1 MSVAKRA
8 GLFGLLGVIGII
20 VAFGGAALA
29 RNNGLDFVSP
39 IMWVLFI
46 VALSSVCAALWTPLL
61 NKVPSR
67 ILVPLAALAAVV
79 SVICFYMMRQE
90 ANEPVILSPW
100 LLGYPLLGLTLSAVT
115 QRFSATPGSTTR
127 NNT

>member
-1 MSVAKRA
+1 MSVAKRM
-8 GLFGLLGVIGII
+8 GMFGLLGVVGIV

-39 IMWVLFI
+39 IMQVLFI

-61 NKVPSR
+61 SKVPNR
-67 ILVPLAALAAVV
+67 VFVPLAALAAVV

-90 ANEPVILSPW
+90 ANEPVIFSPW
-100 LLGYPLLGLTLSAVT
+100 LLGYPLLGLSLCAIA
-115 QRFSATPGSTTR
+115 QRFSARTH

>member
-8 GLFGLLGVIGII
+8 GLFGLLGVIGIV

-46 VALSSVCAALWTPLL
+46 FALSSVCAALWTPLL
-61 NKVPSR
+61 SKAPVR
-67 ILVPLAALAAVV
+67 ILVALAAVSAV
-79 SVICFYMMRQE
+79 LSVLCFYMMREE
-90 ANEPVILSPW
+90 ANEPVIFSPW
-100 LLGYPLLGLTLSAVT
+100 LLGYPLLGLSLCAIA
-115 QRFSATPGSTTR
+115 QRFSTR
-127 NNT
+127 THNNT

>member
-1 MSVAKRA
+1 MSVAKRM
-8 GLFGLLGVIGII
+8 GMFGLLGVIGII

-39 IMWVLFI
+39 IMQVLFI

-61 NKVPSR
+61 SKVPSR
-67 ILVPLAALAAVV
+67 IFVPLAALAAVV
-79 SVICFYMMRQE
+79 SVICFYMMREE
-90 ANEPVILSPW
+90 ANEPVIFSPW
-100 LLGYPLLGLTLSAVT
+100 LLGYPLLGLSLCAIA
-115 QRFSATPGSTTR
+115 QRFSARTH

>member
-46 VALSSVCAALWTPLL
+46 FALSSACAALWTPLL
-61 NKVPSR
+61 SKASAR
-67 ILVPLAALAAVV
+67 ILVALAAVSAV
-79 SVICFYMMRQE
+79 LSVLCFYMMREE
-90 ANEPVILSPW
+90 ANEPVIFSPW
-100 LLGYPLLGLTLSAVT
+100 LLGYPLLGLSLCAIA
-115 QRFSATPGSTTR
+115 QRFSARTH

>member
-1 MSVAKRA
+1 MSVAKRM
-8 GLFGLLGVIGII
+8 GMFGLLGVVGIV

-39 IMWVLFI
+39 IMQVLFI
-46 VALSSVCAALWTPLL
+46 IALSSVCAALWTPLL
-61 NKVPSR
+61 SKVPSR
-67 ILVPLAALAAVV
+67 VFVPLAALAAVV

-90 ANEPVILSPW
+90 ANDPVIFSPW
-100 LLGYPLLGLTLSAVT
+100 LLGYPLLGLSLCAIA
-115 QRFSATPGSTTR
+115 QRVSTRTH

>member
-1 MSVAKRA
+1 MSVAKRM
-8 GLFGLLGVIGII
+8 GMFGLLGVIGII

-29 RNNGLDFVSP
+29 RNNGLVFVSP
-39 IMWVLFI
+39 IMQVLFI

-61 NKVPSR
+61 RKVPSR
-67 ILVPLAALAAVV
+67 IFVPLAALAAVV

-90 ANEPVILSPW
+90 ANEPVIFSPW
-100 LLGYPLLGLTLSAVT
+100 LLGYPLLGLSLCAIA
-115 QRFSATPGSTTR
+115 QRFSARTH

>member
-46 VALSSVCAALWTPLL
+46 FALSSVCAALWTPLL
-61 NKVPSR
+61 SKVPSR
-67 ILVPLAALAAVV
+67 IFVPLAAIAAVV

-90 ANEPVILSPW
+90 ANEPVIFSPW
-100 LLGYPLLGLTLSAVT
+100 LLGYPLLGLSLCAIA
-115 QRFSATPGSTTR
+115 QRFSTSTH

>member
-46 VALSSVCAALWTPLL
+46 FALSSVCAALWTPLL

-79 SVICFYMMRQE
+79 SVICFFYMMRQE
-90 ANEPVILSPW
+90 ANEPVIFSPW
-100 LLGYPLLGLTLSAVT
+100 LLGYPLLGLSLCAIA
-115 QRFSATPGSTTR
+115 QRFSTR
-127 NNT
+127 THNNT

>member
-1 MSVAKRA
+1 MSVAKRM
-8 GLFGLLGVIGII
+8 GMFGLLGVIGII

-39 IMWVLFI
+39 IMRVLFI

-61 NKVPSR
+61 SKVPSR
-67 ILVPLAALAAVV
+67 IFVPLAALAAVV

-90 ANEPVILSPW
+90 ANEPVIFSPW
-100 LLGYPLLGLTLSAVT
+100 LLGYPLLGLSLCAIA
-115 QRFSATPGSTTR
+115 QRFSTR
-127 NNT
+127 TDNNT

>member
-1 MSVAKRA
+1 MSVAKRM
-8 GLFGLLGVIGII
+8 GMFGLLGVIGII

-39 IMWVLFI
+39 IMQVLFI

-61 NKVPSR
+61 SKVPSR
-67 ILVPLAALAAVV
+67 IFVPLAALAAVV

-90 ANEPVILSPW
+90 ANEPVIFSPW
-100 LLGYPLLGLTLSAVT
+100 LLGYPLLGLSLCAIA
-115 QRFSATPGSTTR
+115 QRFSTR
-127 NNT
+127 TDNNT

>member
-1 MSVAKRA
+1 MSVAKRM
-8 GLFGLLGVIGII
+8 GMFGLLGVVGIV

-39 IMWVLFI
+39 IMQVLFI

-61 NKVPSR
+61 SKVPSR
-67 ILVPLAALAAVV
+67 IFVPLAALAAVV

-90 ANEPVILSPW
+90 ANEPVIFSPW
-100 LLGYPLLGLTLSAVT
+100 LLGYPLLGLSLCAIA
-115 QRFSATPGSTTR
+115 QRFSTMTH

>member
-1 MSVAKRA
+1 MSVAKRM
-8 GLFGLLGVIGII
+8 GMFGLLGVIGII

-29 RNNGLDFVSP
+29 RNNGLGFVSP
-39 IMWVLFI
+39 IMQVLFI

-61 NKVPSR
+61 SKVPSR
-67 ILVPLAALAAVV
+67 VFVPLAALAAVV

-90 ANEPVILSPW
+90 ANEPVIFSPW
-100 LLGYPLLGLTLSAVT
+100 LLGYPLLGLSLCAIS
-115 QRFSATPGSTTR
+115 QRFSARTH

>member
-1 MSVAKRA
+1 MSVAKRM
-8 GLFGLLGVIGII
+8 GMFGLLGVVGIV

-39 IMWVLFI
+39 IMQVLFI

-61 NKVPSR
+61 SKVPSR
-67 ILVPLAALAAVV
+67 IFVPLAALAAVV

-90 ANEPVILSPW
+90 ANEPVIFSPW
-100 LLGYPLLGLTLSAVT
+100 LLGYPLLGLSLCAIA
-115 QRFSATPGSTTR
+115 QRFSARTH

>member
-46 VALSSVCAALWTPLL
+46 FALSSVCAALWTPLL
-61 NKVPSR
+61 SKVPSR
-67 ILVPLAALAAVV
+67 IFVPLAAIAAVV

-90 ANEPVILSPW
+90 ANEPVIFSPW
-100 LLGYPLLGLTLSAVT
+100 LLGYPLLGLSLCAIA
-115 QRFSATPGSTTR
+115 QRFSARTH

>member
-46 VALSSVCAALWTPLL
+46 FALSSVCAALWTPLL
-61 NKVPSR
+61 SKASAR
-67 ILVPLAALAAVV
+67 ILMALAAVSAV
-79 SVICFYMMRQE
+79 LSVLCFYMMRQE
-90 ANEPVILSPW
+90 ANEPVIFSPW
-100 LLGYPLLGLTLSAVT
+100 LLGYPLLGLSLCAIA
-115 QRFSATPGSTTR
+115 QRFSTR
-127 NNT
+127 THNNT

>member
-39 IMWVLFI
+39 IMQVLFI

-61 NKVPSR
+61 SKVPSR
-67 ILVPLAALAAVV
+67 IFVPLSALAAVV

-90 ANEPVILSPW
+90 ANEPVIFSPW
-100 LLGYPLLGLTLSAVT
+100 LLGYPLLGLSLCAIA
-115 QRFSATPGSTTR
+115 QRFSTR
-127 NNT
+127 THNNT

>member
-1 MSVAKRA
+1 MSVAKRM
-8 GLFGLLGVIGII
+8 GMFGLLGVLGIV

-29 RNNGLDFVSP
+29 RNSGLDFVSP
-39 IMWVLFI
+39 AMRVLFI

-67 ILVPLAALAAVV
+67 ILLPLAALAAVV

-90 ANEPVILSPW
+90 ANEPVIFSPW
-100 LLGYPLLGLTLSAVT
+100 LLGYPLLGLSLCAIA
-115 QRFSATPGSTTR
+115 QRFSTR
-127 NNT
+127 TDNNT

>member
-1 MSVAKRA
+1 MSVAKRM
-8 GLFGLLGVIGII
+8 GMFGLLGVVGIV

-39 IMWVLFI
+39 IMRVLFI

-61 NKVPSR
+61 SKVPSR
-67 ILVPLAALAAVV
+67 IFVPLAAIAAVV

-90 ANEPVILSPW
+90 ANEPVIFSPW
-100 LLGYPLLGLTLSAVT
+100 LLG
-115 QRFSATPGSTTR
+115 
-127 NNT
+127 

>member
-1 MSVAKRA
+1 MSVAKRM
-8 GLFGLLGVIGII
+8 GMFGLLGVIGII

-29 RNNGLDFVSP
+29 RNNGLGFVSP
-39 IMWVLFI
+39 IMQVLFI

-61 NKVPSR
+61 SKVPSR
-67 ILVPLAALAAVV
+67 VFVPLAALAAVV

-90 ANEPVILSPW
+90 ANEPVIFSPW
-100 LLGYPLLGLTLSAVT
+100 LLGYPLLGLSLCAIA
-115 QRFSATPGSTTR
+115 QRFSARTH

>member
-1 MSVAKRA
+1 MSVAKRM
-8 GLFGLLGVIGII
+8 GMFGLLGVIGII

-39 IMWVLFI
+39 IMQVLFI

-67 ILVPLAALAAVV
+67 ILLPLAALAAVV
-79 SVICFYMMRQE
+79 SVICFYMTRQE
-90 ANEPVILSPW
+90 ANEPVIFSPW
-100 LLGYPLLGLTLSAVT
+100 LLGYPLLGLSLCAIA
-115 QRFSATPGSTTR
+115 QRFCARTH

>member
-8 GLFGLLGVIGII
+8 GLFGLLGVIGIV

-46 VALSSVCAALWTPLL
+46 FALSSVCAALWTPLL
-61 NKVPSR
+61 SKAPVR
-67 ILVPLAALAAVV
+67 ILVALAAVSAV
-79 SVICFYMMRQE
+79 LSVLCFYMMREE
-90 ANEPVILSPW
+90 ANEPVIFSPW
-100 LLGYPLLGLTLSAVT
+100 LLGYPLLGLSLCAFA
-115 QRFSATPGSTTR
+115 QRFSTR
-127 NNT
+127 THNNT

>member
-1 MSVAKRA
+1 MSVAKRM
-8 GLFGLLGVIGII
+8 GMFGLLGVVGIV

-39 IMWVLFI
+39 IMRVLFI

-61 NKVPSR
+61 SKVPSR
-67 ILVPLAALAAVV
+67 IFVPLAAIAAVV

-90 ANEPVILSPW
+90 ANEPVIFSPW
-100 LLGYPLLGLTLSAVT
+100 LLGYPLLGLSLCAIA
-115 QRFSATPGSTTR
+115 QRFSTR
-127 NNT
+127 TDNNT

>member
-46 VALSSVCAALWTPLL
+46 FALSSVCAALWTPLL
-61 NKVPSR
+61 SKAPVR
-67 ILVPLAALAAVV
+67 ILVALAAVSAV
-79 SVICFYMMRQE
+79 LSVLCFYMMREE
-90 ANEPVILSPW
+90 ANEPVIFSPW
-100 LLGYPLLGLTLSAVT
+100 LLGYPLLGLSLCAIA
-115 QRFSATPGSTTR
+115 QRFSTR
-127 NNT
+127 THNNT

>member
-1 MSVAKRA
+1 MSVAKRM
-8 GLFGLLGVIGII
+8 GMFGLLGVIGII

-29 RNNGLDFVSP
+29 RNNGLGFVSP
-39 IMWVLFI
+39 IMQVLFI

-61 NKVPSR
+61 SKVPSR
-67 ILVPLAALAAVV
+67 IFVPLAALAAVV

-90 ANEPVILSPW
+90 ANEPVIFSPW
-100 LLGYPLLGLTLSAVT
+100 LLGYPLLGLSLCAIA
-115 QRFSATPGSTTR
+115 QRFSARTH

>member
-1 MSVAKRA
+1 MSVAKQA

-39 IMWVLFI
+39 IMQVLFI

-61 NKVPSR
+61 SKVPSSYFCATCGTSCCG
-67 ILVPLAALAAVV
+67 IGDLLLHD
-79 SVICFYMMRQE
+79 E
-90 ANEPVILSPW
+90 A
-100 LLGYPLLGLTLSAVT
+100 
-115 QRFSATPGSTTR
+115 GSE
-127 NNT
+127 

>member
-1 MSVAKRA
+1 MSVAKRM
-8 GLFGLLGVIGII
+8 GMFGLLGVVGIV

-39 IMWVLFI
+39 IMQVLCI

-61 NKVPSR
+61 SKVPSR
-67 ILVPLAALAAVV
+67 VFVPLAALAAVV

-90 ANEPVILSPW
+90 ANEPVIFSPW
-100 LLGYPLLGLTLSAVT
+100 LLGYPLLGLSLCAIA
-115 QRFSATPGSTTR
+115 QRFSTRTR
-127 NNT
+127 NNTHR

>member
-46 VALSSVCAALWTPLL
+46 FALSSVCAALWTPLL
-61 NKVPSR
+61 SKVPSR
-67 ILVPLAALAAVV
+67 IFVPLAALAAVV

-90 ANEPVILSPW
+90 ANEPVIFSPW
-100 LLGYPLLGLTLSAVT
+100 LLGYPLLGLSLCAIA
-115 QRFSATPGSTTR
+115 QRFSARTH

>member
-46 VALSSVCAALWTPLL
+46 FALSSVCAALWTPLL
-61 NKVPSR
+61 SKASAR
-67 ILVPLAALAAVV
+67 ILVALAAVSAV
-79 SVICFYMMRQE
+79 LSVICFYMMRQE
-90 ANEPVILSPW
+90 ANEPVIFSPW
-100 LLGYPLLGLTLSAVT
+100 LLGYPLLGLSL
-115 QRFSATPGSTTR
+115 
-127 NNT
+127 

>member
-1 MSVAKRA
+1 MSVAKRM
-8 GLFGLLGVIGII
+8 GMFGLLGVVGIV

-39 IMWVLFI
+39 IMQVLFI
-46 VALSSVCAALWTPLL
+46 IALSSVCAALWTPLL
-61 NKVPSR
+61 SKVPSR
-67 ILVPLAALAAVV
+67 VFVPLAALAAVV

-90 ANEPVILSPW
+90 ANEPVIFSPW
-100 LLGYPLLGLTLSAVT
+100 LLGYPLLGLSLCAIA
-115 QRFSATPGSTTR
+115 QRFSARTH